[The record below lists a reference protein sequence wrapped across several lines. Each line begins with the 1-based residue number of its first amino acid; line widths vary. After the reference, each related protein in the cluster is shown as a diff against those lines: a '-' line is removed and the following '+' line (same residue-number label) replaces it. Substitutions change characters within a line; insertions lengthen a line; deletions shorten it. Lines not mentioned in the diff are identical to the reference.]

1 MSCKIC
7 NTYKVKSQYRNLS
20 LAIVKNTP
28 NLCPSSISRV
38 LYLQANSS
46 QYSSKCFLL
55 TKW

>member
-38 LYLQANSS
+38 LYLQANSL
-46 QYSSKCFLL
+46 QYNSKCFLL